1 MHRHDKEYGIGVPY
15 VNFMCLSGYL
25 EAVLSGI
32 DNSRWAWQN
41 GQRNSDFKPGCGGSR
56 YFGKDGCMSNKRD
69 SEATLPRM
77 TVGVMGSAG
86 GELSP
91 EVLQRVHR
99 LGYVIARRGYV
110 LVTGACPGLPHEAV
124 KGAKE
129 AGGVVVGVSPA
140 LDFEEHVT
148 KYHSPT
154 RGYDAI
160 IYTGSGLMGREIE
173 NIRSCDV
180 VIFAG
185 GRSGTLGEFAIAYD
199 EAKVIGV
206 LKSTGGITDH
216 LETIIGMVNK
226 ETGAAICYDDD
237 PEHLLDKLEKI
248 YERHIL
254 PRHMNVLEKGSGPDG
269 MLQD

>member
-1 MHRHDKEYGIGVPY
+1 MDE
-15 VNFMCLSGYL
+15 
-25 EAVLSGI
+25 
-32 DNSRWAWQN
+32 
-41 GQRNSDFKPGCGGSR
+41 
-56 YFGKDGCMSNKRD
+56 
-69 SEATLPRM
+69 TLFPKM

-86 GELSP
+86 GTLDEK
-91 EVLQRVHR
+91 VRVPVRR
-99 LGYVIARRGYV
+99 LGAAIARRGCV
-110 LVTGACPGLPHEAV
+110 LVTGACPGMPHEAV

-129 AGGVVVGVSPA
+129 EGGIVVGVSPA
-140 LDFEEHVT
+140 LNLEEHVT

-206 LKSTGGITDH
+206 LEGTGGITEH
-216 LETIIGMVNK
+216 LKTIISFVK
-226 ETGAAICYDDD
+226 KRTGAIVCYDSD
-237 PEHLLDKLEKI
+237 PERLLSKLERV
-248 YERHIL
+248 YRERIL
-254 PRHMNVLEKGSGPDG
+254 TQHLKALKGHNPDGTLEPNAKAGKGHPRHP
-269 MLQD
+269 

>member
-1 MHRHDKEYGIGVPY
+1 MNKK
-15 VNFMCLSGYL
+15 
-25 EAVLSGI
+25 
-32 DNSRWAWQN
+32 
-41 GQRNSDFKPGCGGSR
+41 RNHESFFPD
-56 YFGKDGCMSNKRD
+56 
-69 SEATLPRM
+69 M

-86 GELSP
+86 GKLGV
-91 EVLQRVHR
+91 EVLQAMHR
-99 LGYVIARRGYV
+99 LGATIARRGYV
-110 LVTGACPGLPHEAV
+110 LITGACPGMPQEAV

-129 AGGVVVGVSPA
+129 EGGIVVGISPA
-140 LDFEEHVT
+140 LNMEEHMI

-206 LKSTGGITDH
+206 LEGTGGITQH
-216 LETIIGMVNK
+216 LEEIVRMVKK
-226 ETGAAICYDDD
+226 ETGAVVCYDTD
-237 PEHLLDKLEKI
+237 PEHLLDKLEAI
-248 YERHIL
+248 YQERIL
-254 PRHMNVLEKGSGPDG
+254 PRQLKVMEGHDPDGVLEATY
-269 MLQD
+269 